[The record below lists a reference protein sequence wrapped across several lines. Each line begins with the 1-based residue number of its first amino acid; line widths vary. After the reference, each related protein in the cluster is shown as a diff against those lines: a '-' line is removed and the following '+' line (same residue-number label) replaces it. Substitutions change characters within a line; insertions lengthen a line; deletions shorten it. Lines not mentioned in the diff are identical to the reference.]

1 MQRYLI
7 AFFFHCCLLANGQ
20 SYQSDW
26 ENYILSIDGKPVSI
40 NIDLGIG
47 ASAPLKERS
56 FVVIVRTKISNP
68 DSRGMP
74 YNEEEKTLLKIEDTL
89 VAELGNATGA
99 VFVGRF
105 TQRGIREFYF
115 YSPDTVGYEFAVN
128 NAMKGFSEVAWLS
141 QAKKDPS
148 WENYFTVLYPPQL
161 ELLKIKSRRQIDQLK
176 KNDAGSIMNLAILH
190 TIEFPDIKSREKF
203 LRNLPFQGFEILYM
217 PELADTRSAKYSL
230 VIKRKEVIGPDWIE
244 QFILPLSNAAKS
256 NGGKYLE
263 WTIESP

>member
-7 AFFFHCCLLANGQ
+7 AFFFHCCLSANGQ

-47 ASAPLKERS
+47 SSAPLKERS
-56 FVVIVRTKISNP
+56 FVVIVRTKISAP

-74 YNEEEKTLLKIEDTL
+74 HDEEEQTLLKIEDTL

-115 YSPDTVGYEFAVN
+115 YSPDTVGYEFAVK
-128 NAMKGFSEVAWLS
+128 NAMRVFPKVAWLS

-148 WENYFTVLYPPQL
+148 WENYFTVLYPPEL
-161 ELLKIKSRRQIDQLK
+161 DLLKIKSRRQIEQLK
-176 KNDAGSIMNLAILH
+176 KNDAINIGSLAVLH
-190 TIEFPDIKSREKF
+190 TIEFADIKSRENF

-217 PELADTRSAKYSL
+217 PELADTRSGKYNL
-230 VIKRKEVIGPDWIE
+230 VIKRKEVIGPNWIE
-244 QFILPLSNAAKS
+244 QFILPLSNSAKS

-263 WTIESP
+263 WNIESP